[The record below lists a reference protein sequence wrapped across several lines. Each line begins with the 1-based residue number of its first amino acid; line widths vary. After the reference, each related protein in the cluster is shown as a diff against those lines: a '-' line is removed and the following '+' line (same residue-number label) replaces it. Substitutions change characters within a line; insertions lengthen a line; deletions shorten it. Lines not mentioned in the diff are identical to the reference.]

1 MFRVKTHAQQRSTTD
16 SQTFLI
22 VICIEKALFLVKF
35 VVVASLLYRFKID
48 FSQLDELEVGNSL
61 ELVVELRSYL
71 GCQGNWVPVARE
83 SSDLKGFINVI
94 LNGEARILW
103 ISLVIQEEFQDLWLS
118 HKLVLQEGIR
128 NQHLRAS
135 NSATPVGVGS

>member
-1 MFRVKTHAQQRSTTD
+1 MLRVETHTQQRSPTD

-71 GCQGNWVPVARE
+71 GCQGN
-83 SSDLKGFINVI
+83 
-94 LNGEARILW
+94 
-103 ISLVIQEEFQDLWLS
+103 
-118 HKLVLQEGIR
+118 
-128 NQHLRAS
+128 
-135 NSATPVGVGS
+135 